1 MKAKELIIDD
11 YIVSELGNIYRVK
24 GVRDLD
30 GGEVLVSTGKADM
43 WYDYRLIKPI
53 PLTEE
58 ILKINGF
65 EILHTNTSSLVEYN
79 GYVILT
85 KNQGDSAYY
94 FASYGHYKICIMYVH
109 QLQHALRLCGLN
121 ELADNFKVGGAE

>member
-1 MKAKELIIDD
+1 MEAKKLMIGD

-24 GVRDLD
+24 GVRDWD

-65 EILHTNTSSLVEYN
+65 EILHTNTTSLVEYN
-79 GYVILT
+79 VYVILT
-85 KNQGDSAYY
+85 KNQGDSSYY

-109 QLQHALRLCGLN
+109 QLQNALRLCGLN
-121 ELADNFKVGGAE
+121 DLADNFRVENKE